1 MSTFDI
7 ADKHEFSQKV
17 ALYEMLIEFQIS
29 INFSLSVETFP
40 SVHRVENL
48 QILSLLW
55 TGKYILFVQ
64 RKLMEVTDWL
74 QSIL

>member
-7 ADKHEFSQKV
+7 ADEHEFSQKV
-17 ALYEMLIEFQIS
+17 VLDEMLIEFQIS

-55 TGKYILFVQ
+55 TGKDILFVQ

>member
-1 MSTFDI
+1 MSAFDI
-7 ADKHEFSQKV
+7 ADEHEFSQKV

-55 TGKYILFVQ
+55 TGKDVLFVQ

>member
-7 ADKHEFSQKV
+7 ADEHEFSQKV

-55 TGKYILFVQ
+55 TGKDVLFVQ

>member
-7 ADKHEFSQKV
+7 ADEHEFSQKV
-17 ALYEMLIEFQIS
+17 VLDEMLIEFQIS

-55 TGKYILFVQ
+55 TGKDVFFVQ

>member
-7 ADKHEFSQKV
+7 ADDHEFSQKV

-55 TGKYILFVQ
+55 TGKDVLFVQ

>member
-7 ADKHEFSQKV
+7 ADEHEFSQKV

-55 TGKYILFVQ
+55 TGKDILFVQ

>member
-7 ADKHEFSQKV
+7 ADEHEFSQKI

-55 TGKYILFVQ
+55 TGKDVLFVQ

>member
-55 TGKYILFVQ
+55 TGKDILFVQ

>member
-55 TGKYILFVQ
+55 TGKDVLFVQ

>member
-1 MSTFDI
+1 MSTIDI
-7 ADKHEFSQKV
+7 ADEHEFSQKV

-55 TGKYILFVQ
+55 TGKDVLFVQ

>member
-7 ADKHEFSQKV
+7 ADEHEFSQKV

-40 SVHRVENL
+40 SVHGVENL

-55 TGKYILFVQ
+55 TGKDVLFVQ

>member
-7 ADKHEFSQKV
+7 ADEHEFSQKV
-17 ALYEMLIEFQIS
+17 ALYEMQIEFQIS

-48 QILSLLW
+48 QILSLL
-55 TGKYILFVQ
+55 
-64 RKLMEVTDWL
+64 
-74 QSIL
+74 

>member
-7 ADKHEFSQKV
+7 ADEHEFSQKV

-29 INFSLSVETFP
+29 INFSLSLETFP

-55 TGKYILFVQ
+55 TGKDVLFVQ

>member
-7 ADKHEFSQKV
+7 ADEHEFSQKV
-17 ALYEMLIEFQIS
+17 VLDEMLIEFQIS

-55 TGKYILFVQ
+55 TGKDVLFVQ

>member
-1 MSTFDI
+1 MSTIDI
-7 ADKHEFSQKV
+7 ADEHEFSQKV

-48 QILSLLW
+48 QILSLLL
-55 TGKYILFVQ
+55 TGKDVLFVQ
-64 RKLMEVTDWL
+64 RKLMEVTD
-74 QSIL
+74 

>member
-7 ADKHEFSQKV
+7 ADEHEFSQKV

-55 TGKYILFVQ
+55 TGKDVFFVQ

>member
-7 ADKHEFSQKV
+7 ADEHEFSQKV
-17 ALYEMLIEFQIS
+17 VLDEMLIEFQIS
-29 INFSLSVETFP
+29 INFSLSLETFP

-55 TGKYILFVQ
+55 TGKDVLFVQ

>member
-7 ADKHEFSQKV
+7 ADEHEFSQKV
-17 ALYEMLIEFQIS
+17 ALYEMQIEFQIS

-55 TGKYILFVQ
+55 TGKDVLFVQ

>member
-7 ADKHEFSQKV
+7 ADEHEFSQKV
-17 ALYEMLIEFQIS
+17 VLDEMLIEFQIS
-29 INFSLSVETFP
+29 INFSLSLETFP

-55 TGKYILFVQ
+55 TGKDVFFVQ